1 MKRNK
6 KLGLLLLALVLVCAA
21 AFAAV
26 RLSPDEE
33 AGEDT
38 SFTLL
43 ALEAEDITQLS
54 WDYDGESLTFT
65 YDADDGW
72 SYPADSAFPLD
83 SALLESMAATLGDV
97 TAYRTIEGVDDLSQ
111 YGLDEPEVS
120 VAVATQD
127 GDYTLA
133 IGDET
138 TMGGQRYASTG
149 DGSVYLVDSSLL
161 DSFSYGL
168 YAFVAEEDIPAM
180 NDLTAFT
187 VESGNRDLNLV
198 YLEDSGLA
206 YSDHYV
212 WFQQD
217 GENYTT
223 LDTELT
229 ESFIENITLLTWSQC
244 VNYHADE
251 ETLAE
256 YGLDEPAAVVTV
268 DYVETTQEDSGL
280 TDEDGNPIYDTLE
293 TDYTFVLEIGNYDG
307 EYCYARIAGSDM
319 VYYIDATVADVMVYL
334 SLDSLL
340 PDDILLLDSDTV
352 ESVDITLDGETYH
365 VERTVE
371 ETTDEDGNTTQE
383 TIWTLD
389 GTEIDFQDV
398 FSDLTSLTSSSSGSE
413 LTPERTAE
421 ISFIFHRNTSD
432 YQTVELTFYQY
443 DSTSCLV
450 SLNGETR
457 LFVDREDIVSIVE
470 EVNGLVLE

>member
-54 WDYDGESLTFT
+54 WDYDGKSLTFT

-120 VAVATQD
+120 VTVTTQD

-206 YSDHYV
+206 YSNHYV

-217 GENYTT
+217 GENNTT

-251 ETLAE
+251 EALAE

-268 DYVETTQEDSGL
+268 DYVGTTQEDSGL

-293 TDYTFVLEIGNYDG
+293 TDYT
-307 EYCYARIAGSDM
+307 
-319 VYYIDATVADVMVYL
+319 
-334 SLDSLL
+334 
-340 PDDILLLDSDTV
+340 
-352 ESVDITLDGETYH
+352 
-365 VERTVE
+365 
-371 ETTDEDGNTTQE
+371 
-383 TIWTLD
+383 
-389 GTEIDFQDV
+389 
-398 FSDLTSLTSSSSGSE
+398 
-413 LTPERTAE
+413 
-421 ISFIFHRNTSD
+421 
-432 YQTVELTFYQY
+432 
-443 DSTSCLV
+443 
-450 SLNGETR
+450 
-457 LFVDREDIVSIVE
+457 
-470 EVNGLVLE
+470 

>member
-120 VAVATQD
+120 VTVTTQD

-168 YAFVAEEDIPAM
+168 YAFVAEEDILAM

-251 ETLAE
+251 ETLQSTA
-256 YGLDEPAAVVTV
+256 
-268 DYVETTQEDSGL
+268 
-280 TDEDGNPIYDTLE
+280 
-293 TDYTFVLEIGNYDG
+293 
-307 EYCYARIAGSDM
+307 
-319 VYYIDATVADVMVYL
+319 
-334 SLDSLL
+334 
-340 PDDILLLDSDTV
+340 
-352 ESVDITLDGETYH
+352 
-365 VERTVE
+365 
-371 ETTDEDGNTTQE
+371 
-383 TIWTLD
+383 WT
-389 GTEIDFQDV
+389 
-398 FSDLTSLTSSSSGSE
+398 S
-413 LTPERTAE
+413 PPP
-421 ISFIFHRNTSD
+421 
-432 YQTVELTFYQY
+432 
-443 DSTSCLV
+443 
-450 SLNGETR
+450 
-457 LFVDREDIVSIVE
+457 
-470 EVNGLVLE
+470 

>member
-1 MKRNK
+1 M
-6 KLGLLLLALVLVCAA
+6 
-21 AFAAV
+21 
-26 RLSPDEE
+26 
-33 AGEDT
+33 T
-38 SFTLL
+38 
-43 ALEAEDITQLS
+43 
-54 WDYDGESLTFT
+54 
-65 YDADDGW
+65 
-72 SYPADSAFPLD
+72 
-83 SALLESMAATLGDV
+83 V
-97 TAYRTIEGVDDLSQ
+97 T
-111 YGLDEPEVS
+111 
-120 VAVATQD
+120 TQD

-161 DSFSYGL
+161 DAFSYGL

-319 VYYIDATVADVMVYL
+319 VYYIDATVADAMVYL

-389 GTEIDFQDV
+389 GTEIDFQGV

>member
-6 KLGLLLLALVLVCAA
+6 KLGLLLLALVVVCAA

-33 AGEDT
+33 AAEDT

-54 WDYDGESLTFT
+54 WDYDGESLTFA
-65 YDADDGW
+65 YDGEAGW
-72 SYPADSAFPLD
+72 SYPADPAFPLD
-83 SALLESMAATLGDV
+83 SALLESMADTLGGV

-120 VAVATQD
+120 VAVTTQSE
-127 GDYTLA
+127 DYTLA

-138 TMGGQRYASTG
+138 AMGGQRYASTG

-161 DSFSYGL
+161 DAFSYGL

-187 VESGNRDLNLV
+187 VESGSRDLNLV

-206 YSDHYV
+206 YSGHYV

-217 GENYTT
+217 GEHYIT

-229 ESFIENITLLTWSQC
+229 ESFIENITLLSWSQC

-251 ETLAE
+251 EALAE
-256 YGLDEPAAVVTV
+256 YGLDDPAAVVTV

-280 TDEDGNPIYDTLE
+280 TDEDDHPIYDTLE
-293 TDYTFVLEIGNYDG
+293 SNYTFVLEIGNYDG

-319 VYYIDATVADVMVYL
+319 VYYIDASVADAMVYL

-340 PDDILLLDSDTV
+340 PDDVLLLDGDTV

-365 VERTVE
+365 VERMVE

-389 GTEIDFQDV
+389 GTEIDFQGV
-398 FSDLTSLTSSSSGSE
+398 FSDLAALTSTGSQDG
-413 LTPERTAE
+413 LTPERSAE

-432 YQTVELTFYQY
+432 YQTIELTFYQY

-470 EVNGLVLE
+470 EVNTLVLD